1 MSLRAEDILKILT
14 RLLGGVIVDTPLGRG
29 FSVSPREVFLFSAI
43 TGASYF
49 ENHVYPY
56 TPKGLLKVFYNAID
70 YNFVTGIFDNFQLR
84 NTPTYITQQRK
95 YLLQGDK
102 TIVPLEINSEKDLK
116 NQLKSNYGIGK
127 SDNNLVILK
136 IDLSKKGFG
145 LEPFMEYL
153 ACKFFG
159 FHGYITENQIPLAH
173 ALGSPDFGGF
183 GIDNIQSEIYKLSLL
198 PKGFNVLELS
208 MLRTF
213 PHLGIQNSPYEAKTK
228 FMVGEAK
235 TSTTSMDSQIRK
247 YLSSG
252 YFNDALEIHPT
263 KSKPSKPDVAI
274 LTIDNHNVIYRSS
287 EISTNSSN
295 ALSKSRYQK
304 WLESYFNCYV
314 LSNYENDEL
323 NLVCELLL
331 RKKLEQ
337 KDDLLKLIRDFDF
350 NTHINILKGFLS
362 NGAIK

>member
-1 MSLRAEDILKILT
+1 MSLKSDDIIQILAK
-14 RLLGGVIVDTPLGRG
+14 LLDGAFVDTPLGRG
-29 FSVSPREVFLFSAI
+29 FSISPRDAFLFSAI

-49 ENHVYPY
+49 ENQIYPY
-56 TPKGLLKVFYNAID
+56 TPKGLLKVFYNALD
-70 YNFVTGIFDNFQLR
+70 YNFVTGIFDNLQLR

-95 YLLQGDK
+95 YLLNGNK
-102 TIVPLEINSEKDLK
+102 VIVPLEINSEKDFK
-116 NQLKSNYGIGK
+116 DQLKSNYGSTE
-127 SDNNLVILK
+127 SDNDLVILK
-136 IDLSKKGFG
+136 IDLSKKGYG

-159 FHGYITENQIPLAH
+159 LQGYITENQIPLAH

-183 GIDNIQSEIYKLSLL
+183 GIDNIQSEMLRLNLL

-213 PHLGIQNSPYEAKTK
+213 PYSAIQNKPNKDNSN
-228 FMVGEAK
+228 FIVGEAK
-235 TSTTSMDSQIRK
+235 TSTTNMDLQIRK

-263 KSKPSKPDVAI
+263 KSEASKEDISI
-274 LTIDNHNVIYRSS
+274 LTIENHNVIYKTPKVSKDF
-287 EISTNSSN
+287 SN
-295 ALSKSRYQK
+295 TKDKTSYQQ

-323 NLVCELLL
+323 NLVCALLL
-331 RKKLEQ
+331 RKKLEH
-337 KDDLLKLIRDFDF
+337 KEDLVRLIREFDF
-350 NTHINILKGFLS
+350 NTHINILKRFLN
-362 NGAIK
+362 NGTIK